1 MLEDEFDPYCNTCG
15 TCGIIGCCGIFSF
28 LKQHVIGKTNCK
40 NEHGIV
46 LKILDLVNDTVHE
59 TMVVDLEKVNKIYQK
74 MYKAQQY

>member
-1 MLEDEFDPYCNTCG
+1 MTEDEFDPYCNECG
-15 TCGIIGCCGIFSF
+15 TCGIIGCCGIFHF

-40 NEHGIV
+40 NEHSVV
-46 LKILDLVNDTVHE
+46 LEILDLVNDTVNE